1 MWPLVFRREPLWKV
15 SMNVRVRPTVRCTFD
30 EEDSV
35 LRVVLKETAE
45 NADGALETR
54 PQELVI
60 YALKVRYTSS
70 MQLSIALLTLG
81 GLTIART
88 SPKKGLQRVR

>member
-1 MWPLVFRREPLWKV
+1 
-15 SMNVRVRPTVRCTFD
+15 MNVRVRPTVRCTFD

-70 MQLSIALLTLG
+70 MQLSIALLTFG